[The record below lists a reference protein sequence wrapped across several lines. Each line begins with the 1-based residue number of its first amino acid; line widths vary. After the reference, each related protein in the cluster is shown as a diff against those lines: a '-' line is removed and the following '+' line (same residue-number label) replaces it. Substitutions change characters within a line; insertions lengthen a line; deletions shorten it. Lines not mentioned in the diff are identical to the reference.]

1 MSIYVW
7 LSFCMLARFYNKC
20 LSVLYMNNVL
30 VHQQN
35 PRKIYLKKIEVF
47 PGNLILTQT
56 HGVLNF
62 SNYILY
68 LLIMKNVSKRKHSS
82 FYNIQW
88 LHFPDPKDTETFK
101 MLLHFFCFKSDIEVL
116 QFKKTRYWICECLF
130 CLIS

>member
-1 MSIYVW
+1 
-7 LSFCMLARFYNKC
+7 MLARFYNKC

-68 LLIMKNVSKRKHSS
+68 LLIMKNISKRKHSS
-82 FYNIQW
+82 FYNIQ
-88 LHFPDPKDTETFK
+88 
-101 MLLHFFCFKSDIEVL
+101 
-116 QFKKTRYWICECLF
+116 
-130 CLIS
+130 